1 MPSFTKSPAPVLLT
15 DSTALFTGIRDTPEI
30 LALLAP
36 YQIELDDEV
45 AEGLALIDEVQ
56 AAMGHQRAEA
66 AEATAATAT
75 ATAALTVLEVG
86 YLRLRK
92 LVRAVYE
99 PGTASYAALVL
110 PGRVPD
116 ADPALIADT
125 ATVYRAADENPTLIA
140 GIRGV
145 TKETITEGLK
155 RVEAARAAEAA

>member
-1 MPSFTKSPAPVLLT
+1 MANFSDSAAPVLLT
-15 DSTALFTGIRDTPEI
+15 DATALFTGIRDTPEI

-36 YQIELDDEV
+36 YQIETDDEV
-45 AEGLALIDEVQ
+45 AQGLALIDEVQ
-56 AAMGHQRAEA
+56 AAMGHQRTEA
-66 AEATAATAT
+66 AEATAAT
-75 ATAALTVLEVG
+75 TAALTTLEAG
-86 YLRLRK
+86 YVRLRK
-92 LVRAVYE
+92 LVRAAYE
-99 PGTASYAALVL
+99 PGTATYAALVL
-110 PGRVPD
+110 PGDVPD